1 MLCWVDLNNRCT
13 DALLHKL
20 ANSCRIW
27 VYKWVSE
34 YSKLLAFRLCLQHLL
49 LVEITRENKKLKFQ
63 SIQIF
68 SRSRV
73 PHLLP
78 VNDCKKKKNQ
88 ILIES
93 KMKLIQDTNHRRAM
107 NWRRTRRILLLNIH
121 HRKMRPLENAHL
133 DYLRLLSSCKNKW
146 RHGREAQRSRNKTG
160 GTEKWHLKLNEVQP
174 TQTGRPWPTGSC
186 FMPWLSLAPQ
196 STNGPLSFVL
206 P

>member
-34 YSKLLAFRLCLQHLL
+34 YSKLLAVRFCLQHLL
-49 LVEITRENKKLKFQ
+49 LVEITRENKKLKCK

-68 SRSRV
+68 YRSRV

-78 VNDCKKKKNQ
+78 VKDCKKKKSDFDW
-88 ILIES
+88 IENE
-93 KMKLIQDTNHRRAM
+93 TNPRHTTHGRAM
-107 NWRRTRRILLLNIH
+107 NWRRTRSFLLINIH

-133 DYLRLLSSCKNKW
+133 DHLHLLSSCKNKW
-146 RHGREAQRSRNKTG
+146 QHGREAQRSRNETG
-160 GTEKWHLKLNEVQP
+160 GTEKWHLKLNEV
-174 TQTGRPWPTGSC
+174 
-186 FMPWLSLAPQ
+186 
-196 STNGPLSFVL
+196 
-206 P
+206 